1 VTALHTVDVEGR
13 YDGRS
18 LRDALPLV
26 VGEIVAAI
34 DPLEIILFGSVAR
47 GDEGPDSDLDLLV
60 VLDHADRLMRRRL
73 MREVRG
79 AIRTFVPVDVVIAD
93 SAELAADR
101 DAVGSVVYW
110 PLREGQTLYR
120 RSAERVG

>member
-1 VTALHTVDVEGR
+1 M
-13 YDGRS
+13 
-18 LRDALPLV
+18 
-26 VGEIVAAI
+26 
-34 DPLEIILFGSVAR
+34 FGSVAR
-47 GDEGPDSDLDLLV
+47 GDEGPESDLDLLV
-60 VLDHADRLMRRRL
+60 VLDHADRMMRRRL

-101 DAVGSVVYW
+101 DAVGSAVYW
-110 PLREGQTLYR
+110 PLREGQTVYR

>member
-1 VTALHTVDVEGR
+1 MTALHTVDVEGR

-110 PLREGQTLYR
+110 PLREGQTVYR

>member
-1 VTALHTVDVEGR
+1 MTALHTVDVEGR

-34 DPLEIILFGSVAR
+34 DPFEIIVFGSVAR

-60 VLDHADRLMRRRL
+60 VLDHADRMMRRRL

-79 AIRTFVPVDVVIAD
+79 AIRTFVPVDVMIAD

-110 PLREGQTLYR
+110 ALREGQTVYR
-120 RSAERVG
+120 RSVERVG